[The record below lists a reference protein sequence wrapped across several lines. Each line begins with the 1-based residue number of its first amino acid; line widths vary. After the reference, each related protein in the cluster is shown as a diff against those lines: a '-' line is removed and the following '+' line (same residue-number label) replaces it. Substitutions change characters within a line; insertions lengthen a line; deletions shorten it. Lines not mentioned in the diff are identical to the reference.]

1 VVTCTLETPVK
12 DLAVRLEDRDL
23 AVVVDGRVVLG
34 VVRKPAL
41 EGKLELSVAEV
52 MDEAPPTLR
61 ADVKVEELG
70 ARFAKLDG
78 DALLV
83 TTPQAELI
91 GVVRNG
97 AR

>member
-1 VVTCTLETPVK
+1 M
-12 DLAVRLEDRDL
+12 RLGERDL

-34 VVRKPAL
+34 IVRRTDLDGHLDRLA
-41 EGKLELSVAEV
+41 AEV

-61 ADVKVEELG
+61 ADVRVEALED
-70 ARFAKLDG
+70 RFAKPG
-78 DALLV
+78 VDALLV

-91 GVVRNG
+91 GVLRKG